1 VEILSSRIAN
11 FEVIRQIGSGGMGAV
26 YLGRDVELN
35 RPVAI
40 KVIREEIHELE
51 TLDRFFQEARAAA
64 ALRHP
69 NIITMYASGQHEH
82 QPYMVMEFVDGE
94 SLADIIREGRDVPVL
109 KKLSYLEQ
117 LCSGLH
123 FAHRAGIIHRDVK
136 PANVM
141 VDREGTVRILDF
153 GIARIEGSALTQ
165 GGALLGSVNYMSPE
179 QMLGRPIDH
188 RSDIFAA
195 GLLAYELIT
204 YRQAFKGGINDGIL
218 QRLPFEHPTPMS
230 EICPDLPA
238 GLEGVIGRALQKAPE
253 DRFQD
258 LEEMRAAIVD
268 IQRRLE
274 SSGADDTIMILREA
288 LQASFNMTEPESAMS
303 TASEAGVVQQA
314 LPPFVEL
321 DFSSHVEPDFS
332 SHVEPDLLSHV
343 EPDLLSHVEPDFSPA
358 EPPAALPPSEPVPTP
373 QMWQV
378 RKPEATTR
386 RVVATSNTP
395 STATSRSSSTTKS
408 HLSGTGRSPRAQTV
422 SRTSSPREWIVLASG
437 AIALVAALTIPWL
450 TAAPSNRIERER
462 AAAAAAM
469 ERFRIGYRNR
479 DLEAVRMAFP
489 GLRPEAERAMA
500 RTFADCLVYEVI
512 FDEVTLVLTSADPAV
527 AQADVRSTHTCT
539 PQSTG
544 PQKITIHQDV
554 YTLGKHGDT
563 WVIDKVQSTPAGSV
577 GDQRRGRP
585 QPGRPQ

>member
-1 VEILSSRIAN
+1 
-11 FEVIRQIGSGGMGAV
+11 MGAV
-26 YLGRDVELN
+26 YLGRDVDLN

-69 NIITMYASGQHEH
+69 NIITTYASGHHEH

-94 SLADIIREGRDVPVL
+94 SLADIIRDGRDVPVL

-179 QMLGRPIDH
+179 QMLGRSIDH
-188 RSDIFAA
+188 RSDVFAA

-204 YRQAFKGGINDGIL
+204 YRQAFKGGLSDGIL
-218 QRLPFEHPTPMS
+218 QRLPFEHPPPIS

-258 LEEMRAAIVD
+258 LAEMRAAIVE

-288 LQASFNMTEPESAMS
+288 LQASFNMTEPGPPTP
-303 TASEAGVVQQA
+303 TAPDAAPVQEM
-314 LPPFVEL
+314 PPPYVQ
-321 DFSSHVEPDFS
+321 
-332 SHVEPDLLSHV
+332 
-343 EPDLLSHVEPDFSPA
+343 PDFSPYGEPPDVSPYGEPDFPPYVESEFSPHVESDVPPQ
-358 EPPAALPPSEPVPTP
+358 EPPAALPSPEPIPPP
-373 QMWQV
+373 QTWLV
-378 RKPEATTR
+378 KKPPDTTR
-386 RVVATSNTP
+386 RVAVASNTP
-395 STATSRSSSTTKS
+395 STGASQSSSTTKS
-408 HLSGTGRSPRAQTV
+408 HRPPTGRSRLSQATSHTQPS
-422 SRTSSPREWIVLASG
+422 SRRRIVLG
-437 AIALVAALTIPWL
+437 CCAIALVVGVALTIPWL
-450 TAAPSNRIERER
+450 TAAPSSRIERE
-462 AAAAAAM
+462 
-469 ERFRIGYRNR
+469 
-479 DLEAVRMAFP
+479 
-489 GLRPEAERAMA
+489 
-500 RTFADCLVYEVI
+500 
-512 FDEVTLVLTSADPAV
+512 
-527 AQADVRSTHTCT
+527 
-539 PQSTG
+539 
-544 PQKITIHQDV
+544 
-554 YTLGKHGDT
+554 
-563 WVIDKVQSTPAGSV
+563 
-577 GDQRRGRP
+577 
-585 QPGRPQ
+585 

>member
-218 QRLPFEHPTPMS
+218 QRLPFEHPTPVS

-238 GLEGVIGRALQKAPE
+238 GLEGVIVRALQKAPE

-258 LEEMRAAIVD
+258 LGEMRAAIVD

-288 LQASFNMTEPESAMS
+288 LQASFNMSEPASAMS
-303 TASEAGVVQQA
+303 TASDANAVQQE
-314 LPPFVEL
+314 LPPFVES
-321 DFSSHVEPDFS
+321 DFSSLVQPDFS
-332 SHVEPDLLSHV
+332 SP
-343 EPDLLSHVEPDFSPA
+343 VEPDFSPHVESDSSPPEPLAPLPPA
-358 EPPAALPPSEPVPTP
+358 EPAPTP
-373 QMWQV
+373 QTWQA
-378 RKPEATTR
+378 RKPDATTR
-386 RVVATSNTP
+386 RIAAKSNTP
-395 STATSRSSSTTKS
+395 STATPRSSSTTKS
-408 HLSGTGRSPRAQTV
+408 HLSGTERSRRAQPV
-422 SRTSSPREWIVLASG
+422 SRTSSSRRWIVLASG
-437 AIALVAALTIPWL
+437 AIALVTALTIPWL

-489 GLRPEAERAMA
+489 GLRPDAERAMA

-512 FDEVTLVLTSADPAV
+512 FDEVTLVLTSVDSAV

-544 PQKITIHQDV
+544 PQKTTVHRDV
-554 YTLGKHGDT
+554 YTLGKHGDS
-563 WVIDKVQSTPAGSV
+563 WVIDDVESTPTATV
-577 GDQRRGRP
+577 RRP
-585 QPGRPQ
+585 

>member
-1 VEILSSRIAN
+1 
-11 FEVIRQIGSGGMGAV
+11 MGAV
-26 YLGRDVELN
+26 YLGRDVDLN

-94 SLADIIREGRDVPVL
+94 SLADIIRDGREVPVL

-179 QMLGRPIDH
+179 QMLGRSIDH
-188 RSDIFAA
+188 RSDVFAA

-204 YRQAFKGGINDGIL
+204 YRQAFKGGLSDGIL
-218 QRLPFEHPTPMS
+218 QRLPFEHPTPIS
-230 EICPDLPA
+230 EICPDLPG
-238 GLEGVIGRALQKAPE
+238 GLEGVIVRALQKAPE

-258 LEEMRAAIVD
+258 LAEMRAAIVE

-288 LQASFNMTEPESAMS
+288 LQASFNMSEPGPTMP
-303 TASEAGVVQQA
+303 TAPDAAPVQEV
-314 LPPFVEL
+314 PPPYVEPN
-321 DFSSHVEPDFS
+321 FSPYGEPPDVSPYGEPDFPPYVES
-332 SHVEPDLLSHV
+332 EFSRHVASDIP
-343 EPDLLSHVEPDFSPA
+343 PQ
-358 EPPAALPPSEPVPTP
+358 EPPAALPPPEPFPPP
-373 QMWQV
+373 QTWQV
-378 RKPEATTR
+378 RKSPDTTR
-386 RVVATSNTP
+386 RVAAASNTP
-395 STATSRSSSTTKS
+395 STGTSRSSSTTKS
-408 HLSGTGRSPRAQTV
+408 HRPPTGRSRLSEATARTQPS
-422 SRTSSPREWIVLASG
+422 SRRWIVLASG
-437 AIALVAALTIPWL
+437 AIALVAGVALTIPWL

-462 AAAAAAM
+462 GGVAAAM

-489 GLRPEAERAMA
+489 GLRPDAGRAIA

-512 FDEVTLVLTSADPAV
+512 FDEVSLVLTSADSAV

-544 PQKITIHQDV
+544 PQKSTVHHDV

-563 WVIDKVQSTPAGSV
+563 WVIDDVESTPAATV
-577 GDQRRGRP
+577 RRP
-585 QPGRPQ
+585 

>member
-1 VEILSSRIAN
+1 
-11 FEVIRQIGSGGMGAV
+11 MGAV
-26 YLGRDVELN
+26 YLGRDVDLN

-94 SLADIIREGRDVPVL
+94 SLADIIRDGRDVPVL

-136 PANVM
+136 PANVT
-141 VDREGTVRILDF
+141 VDREGTVRILDV
-153 GIARIEGSALTQ
+153 GIERIEGSALTQ

-179 QMLGRPIDH
+179 QMLGRSIDH
-188 RSDIFAA
+188 RSDVFAA

-204 YRQAFKGGINDGIL
+204 YRQAFKGGLSDGIL

-230 EICPDLPA
+230 EICPDLPP
-238 GLEGVIGRALQKAPE
+238 GLEGVIGRALQKAPD

-258 LEEMRAAIVD
+258 LAEMRAAIVE

-288 LQASFNMTEPESAMS
+288 LQASFNMSEPGPTPPA
-303 TASEAGVVQQA
+303 ASDAAPVQEVPPYGEPTFSPYSEPPDA
-314 LPPFVEL
+314 LPYVER
-321 DFSSHVEPDFS
+321 DFSPHVECEFSSHVES
-332 SHVEPDLLSHV
+332 E
-343 EPDLLSHVEPDFSPA
+343 FSPQ
-358 EPPAALPPSEPVPTP
+358 EPPSALPPPEPIPPP
-373 QMWQV
+373 QTWQV
-378 RKPEATTR
+378 RKSPDTTR
-386 RVVATSNTP
+386 RVAAASNPP
-395 STATSRSSSTTKS
+395 SIGTSRSSGTTKS
-408 HLSGTGRSPRAQTV
+408 HRPPTGRSRLSEATFRTQPS
-422 SRTSSPREWIVLASG
+422 SRRWIVLASG
-437 AIALVAALTIPWL
+437 AIAVVTGAALTIPWL
-450 TAAPSNRIERER
+450 TAAPSSRIERER
-462 AAAAAAM
+462 GGVATAM

-489 GLRPEAERAMA
+489 GLRPDAERAMA

-512 FDEVTLVLTSADPAV
+512 FDEVTLVLTSADSAV
-527 AQADVRSTHTCT
+527 
-539 PQSTG
+539 
-544 PQKITIHQDV
+544 
-554 YTLGKHGDT
+554 
-563 WVIDKVQSTPAGSV
+563 
-577 GDQRRGRP
+577 
-585 QPGRPQ
+585 

>member
-1 VEILSSRIAN
+1 VEISSSRIAN
-11 FEVIRQIGSGGMGAV
+11 FELIRQIGSGGMGAV
-26 YLGRDVELN
+26 YLGRDVDLN

-94 SLADIIREGRDVPVL
+94 SLADIIRDGREVPVL

-179 QMLGRPIDH
+179 QMLGRSIDH
-188 RSDIFAA
+188 RSDVFAA

-204 YRQAFKGGINDGIL
+204 YRQAFKGGLSDGIL

-238 GLEGVIGRALQKAPE
+238 GLEGVIGRALQKAPD

-258 LEEMRAAIVD
+258 LAEMRAAIVE

-288 LQASFNMTEPESAMS
+288 LQASFNMSEPGPTMP
-303 TASEAGVVQQA
+303 TAPDAAPVQEV
-314 LPPFVEL
+314 PPPYVEPN
-321 DFSSHVEPDFS
+321 FSPYGEPPDVSPYGEPDFPPY
-332 SHVEPDLLSHV
+332 VES
-343 EPDLLSHVEPDFSPA
+343 EFSPHVA
-358 EPPAALPPSEPVPTP
+358 SDVPPQEPPAALPPPEPFPPP
-373 QMWQV
+373 QTWQV
-378 RKPEATTR
+378 RKSPDTTR
-386 RVVATSNTP
+386 RVAAASNTP
-395 STATSRSSSTTKS
+395 STGTSRSSSTTKS
-408 HLSGTGRSPRAQTV
+408 HRPPTGRSRLSEATARTQPS
-422 SRTSSPREWIVLASG
+422 SRRWIVLASG
-437 AIALVAALTIPWL
+437 AIALVAGVALTIPWL

-462 AAAAAAM
+462 GGVAAAM

-489 GLRPEAERAMA
+489 GLRPDAERAMA

-512 FDEVTLVLTSADPAV
+512 FDEVSLVLTSADSAV

-544 PQKITIHQDV
+544 PQKSTVHHDV

-563 WVIDKVQSTPAGSV
+563 WVIDDVESTPAATV
-577 GDQRRGRP
+577 RRP
-585 QPGRPQ
+585 

>member
-11 FEVIRQIGSGGMGAV
+11 FELIRQIGSGGMGAV
-26 YLGRDVELN
+26 YLGRDVDLN

-94 SLADIIREGRDVPVL
+94 SLADIIREGREVPVL

-179 QMLGRPIDH
+179 QMLGRSIDH
-188 RSDIFAA
+188 RSDVFAA

-204 YRQAFKGGINDGIL
+204 YRQAFKGGLSDGIL

-258 LEEMRAAIVD
+258 LAEMRAAIVE

-288 LQASFNMTEPESAMS
+288 LQASFNMSEPEPSMP
-303 TASEAGVVQQA
+303 TAPDAAPVQEVPPYVEPTFSPYSEPPDA
-314 LPPFVEL
+314 LPYVER
-321 DFSSHVEPDFS
+321 DFSPHVESEFSSHVES
-332 SHVEPDLLSHV
+332 E
-343 EPDLLSHVEPDFSPA
+343 FSPQA
-358 EPPAALPPSEPVPTP
+358 PPAALPPPEPILPP
-373 QMWQV
+373 QTWQV
-378 RKPEATTR
+378 RKSPDTTR
-386 RVVATSNTP
+386 RVAVASNPP
-395 STATSRSSSTTKS
+395 STGTSRSSSTTKS
-408 HLSGTGRSPRAQTV
+408 HRPPTGRSRLSKATARTQPS
-422 SRTSSPREWIVLASG
+422 SRRWMVLASG
-437 AIALVAALTIPWL
+437 AIALVAGVALTIPWL
-450 TAAPSNRIERER
+450 TAASSNRIERER
-462 AAAAAAM
+462 AGVAAAM

-489 GLRPEAERAMA
+489 GLRPNAERAMA

-512 FDEVTLVLTSADPAV
+512 FDEVTLVLTSADSAV
-527 AQADVRSTHTCT
+527 ARADVRSTHTCT

-544 PQKITIHQDV
+544 PQKSTVHHDV
-554 YTLGKHGDT
+554 YMLGKHGDT
-563 WVIDKVQSTPAGSV
+563 WVIDDVESTPAATV
-577 GDQRRGRP
+577 RRP
-585 QPGRPQ
+585 

>member
-1 VEILSSRIAN
+1 
-11 FEVIRQIGSGGMGAV
+11 MGAV
-26 YLGRDVELN
+26 YLGRDVDLN

-94 SLADIIREGRDVPVL
+94 SLADIIRDGREVPVL

-179 QMLGRPIDH
+179 QMLGRSIDH
-188 RSDIFAA
+188 RSDVFAA

-204 YRQAFKGGINDGIL
+204 YRQAFKGGLSDGIL

-230 EICPDLPA
+230 EICPGLPA
-238 GLEGVIGRALQKAPE
+238 GLEGVIGRALQKAPD

-258 LEEMRAAIVD
+258 LAEMRAAIVE

-288 LQASFNMTEPESAMS
+288 LQASFNMSEPGPTMP
-303 TASEAGVVQQA
+303 TAPDAAPVQEV
-314 LPPFVEL
+314 PPPYVEPN
-321 DFSSHVEPDFS
+321 FSPYGEPPDVSPYGEPDFPPY
-332 SHVEPDLLSHV
+332 VES
-343 EPDLLSHVEPDFSPA
+343 EFSPHVA
-358 EPPAALPPSEPVPTP
+358 SDIPPQEPPAALPPPEPFPPP
-373 QMWQV
+373 QTWQV
-378 RKPEATTR
+378 RKSPDTTR
-386 RVVATSNTP
+386 RVAAASNTP
-395 STATSRSSSTTKS
+395 STGTSRSSSTTKS
-408 HLSGTGRSPRAQTV
+408 HRPPTGRSRLSEATARTQPS
-422 SRTSSPREWIVLASG
+422 SRRWIVLASG
-437 AIALVAALTIPWL
+437 AIALVAGVALTIPWL

-462 AAAAAAM
+462 GGVAAAM

-489 GLRPEAERAMA
+489 GLRPDAERAIA

-512 FDEVTLVLTSADPAV
+512 FDEVSLVLTSADSAV

-544 PQKITIHQDV
+544 PQKSTVHHDV
-554 YTLGKHGDT
+554 YTLGKHGDR
-563 WVIDKVQSTPAGSV
+563 WMIDGVESTPVETA
-577 GDQRRGRP
+577 RRP
-585 QPGRPQ
+585 

>member
-11 FEVIRQIGSGGMGAV
+11 FELIRQIGSGGMGAV
-26 YLGRDVELN
+26 YLGRDLDLN

-94 SLADIIREGRDVPVL
+94 SLADIIREGREVPIL

-179 QMLGRPIDH
+179 QMLGRSIDH
-188 RSDIFAA
+188 RSDIFAT

-204 YRQAFKGGINDGIL
+204 CRQAFKGGLSDGIL
-218 QRLPFEHPTPMS
+218 QRLPFEHPTPIS
-230 EICPDLPA
+230 EICPDLPG
-238 GLEGVIGRALQKAPE
+238 GLEGVIVRALQKAPE

-258 LEEMRAAIVD
+258 LAEMRAAIVE

-288 LQASFNMTEPESAMS
+288 LQASFNMSEPGPTMPAAPDAAPVQEVPPPYVEPHFSPYGEPPDVSPYGEPDFPPHLESEFS
-303 TASEAGVVQQA
+303 PHVESDVPPQEPRA
-314 LPPFVEL
+314 LPPP
-321 DFSSHVEPDFS
+321 EPI
-332 SHVEPDLLSHV
+332 P
-343 EPDLLSHVEPDFSPA
+343 SPQ
-358 EPPAALPPSEPVPTP
+358 T
-373 QMWQV
+373 WQV
-378 RKPEATTR
+378 RKSPDTTR
-386 RVVATSNTP
+386 RVAAPSNTP
-395 STATSRSSSTTKS
+395 STGTSRSSSTTKS
-408 HLSGTGRSPRAQTV
+408 HRPPTARSRLSQATFRTQPS
-422 SRTSSPREWIVLASG
+422 SRRWIVLASG
-437 AIALVAALTIPWL
+437 AIALVAGVALAIPWL

-462 AAAAAAM
+462 AGVAAAM

-489 GLRPEAERAMA
+489 GLRPDAERAMA

-512 FDEVTLVLTSADPAV
+512 FDEVTLVLTSADSAV

-544 PQKITIHQDV
+544 PQKSTVHHDV

-563 WVIDKVQSTPAGSV
+563 WVIDDVESTPAATV
-577 GDQRRGRP
+577 RRS
-585 QPGRPQ
+585 

>member
-1 VEILSSRIAN
+1 
-11 FEVIRQIGSGGMGAV
+11 MGAV
-26 YLGRDVELN
+26 YLGRDVDLN

-94 SLADIIREGRDVPVL
+94 SLADIIRDGREVPVL

-179 QMLGRPIDH
+179 QMLGRSIDH
-188 RSDIFAA
+188 RSDVFAA

-204 YRQAFKGGINDGIL
+204 YRQAFKGGLSDGIL

-230 EICPDLPA
+230 EICPGLPA
-238 GLEGVIGRALQKAPE
+238 GLEGVIGRALQKAPD

-258 LEEMRAAIVD
+258 LAEMRAAIVE

-288 LQASFNMTEPESAMS
+288 LQASFNMSEPGPTMP
-303 TASEAGVVQQA
+303 TAPDAAPVQEV
-314 LPPFVEL
+314 PPPYVEPN
-321 DFSSHVEPDFS
+321 FSPYGEPPDVSPYGEPDFPPY
-332 SHVEPDLLSHV
+332 VES
-343 EPDLLSHVEPDFSPA
+343 EFSPHVA
-358 EPPAALPPSEPVPTP
+358 SDVPPQEPPAALPPPEPFPPP
-373 QMWQV
+373 QTWQV
-378 RKPEATTR
+378 RKSPDTTR
-386 RVVATSNTP
+386 RVAAASNTP
-395 STATSRSSSTTKS
+395 STGTSRSSSTTKS
-408 HLSGTGRSPRAQTV
+408 HRPPTGRSRLSEATARTQPS
-422 SRTSSPREWIVLASG
+422 SRRWIVLASG
-437 AIALVAALTIPWL
+437 AIALVAGVALAIPWL

-462 AAAAAAM
+462 GGVAAAM

-489 GLRPEAERAMA
+489 GLRPDAGRAIA

-512 FDEVTLVLTSADPAV
+512 FDEVSLVLTSADSAV

-544 PQKITIHQDV
+544 PQKSTVHHDV

-563 WVIDKVQSTPAGSV
+563 WVIDDVESTPAATV
-577 GDQRRGRP
+577 RRP
-585 QPGRPQ
+585 

>member
-1 VEILSSRIAN
+1 
-11 FEVIRQIGSGGMGAV
+11 MGAV
-26 YLGRDVELN
+26 YLGRDVDLN

-94 SLADIIREGRDVPVL
+94 SLADIIREGREVPVL

-179 QMLGRPIDH
+179 QMLGRSIDH
-188 RSDIFAA
+188 RSDVFAA

-204 YRQAFKGGINDGIL
+204 YRQAFKGGLSDGIL

-258 LEEMRAAIVD
+258 LAEMRAAIVE

-288 LQASFNMTEPESAMS
+288 LQASFNMSEPGPMMP
-303 TASEAGVVQQA
+303 TAPDAAPVQEAP
-314 LPPFVEL
+314 LPY
-321 DFSSHVEPDFS
+321 VEPDS
-332 SHVEPDLLSHV
+332 SPYGEP
-343 EPDLLSHVEPDFSPA
+343 PDVSPYGEPDF
-358 EPPAALPPSEPVPTP
+358 PPYIESDVSLQQPPPALPPSEPIPPQTWQARSTP
-373 QMWQV
+373 G
-378 RKPEATTR
+378 ATTR
-386 RVVATSNTP
+386 R
-395 STATSRSSSTTKS
+395 
-408 HLSGTGRSPRAQTV
+408 L
-422 SRTSSPREWIVLASG
+422 
-437 AIALVAALTIPWL
+437 
-450 TAAPSNRIERER
+450 
-462 AAAAAAM
+462 AAA
-469 ERFRIGYRNR
+469 
-479 DLEAVRMAFP
+479 
-489 GLRPEAERAMA
+489 
-500 RTFADCLVYEVI
+500 
-512 FDEVTLVLTSADPAV
+512 
-527 AQADVRSTHTCT
+527 
-539 PQSTG
+539 
-544 PQKITIHQDV
+544 
-554 YTLGKHGDT
+554 
-563 WVIDKVQSTPAGSV
+563 
-577 GDQRRGRP
+577 
-585 QPGRPQ
+585 

>member
-11 FEVIRQIGSGGMGAV
+11 FELIRQIGSGGMGAV
-26 YLGRDVELN
+26 YLGRDVDLN

-94 SLADIIREGRDVPVL
+94 SLADIIRDGREVPIL

-179 QMLGRPIDH
+179 QMLGRSIDH
-188 RSDIFAA
+188 RSDVFAA

-204 YRQAFKGGINDGIL
+204 YRQAFKGGLSDGIL

-258 LEEMRAAIVD
+258 LAEMRAAIVE

-288 LQASFNMTEPESAMS
+288 LQASFNMSEPGPTMPTAPDAAPVQEVPPPYVEPNFSPYGEPPDVSPYGESDFPPYVE
-303 TASEAGVVQQA
+303 SEFSPHVESDVPPQEPPA
-314 LPPFVEL
+314 LPPP
-321 DFSSHVEPDFS
+321 EPI
-332 SHVEPDLLSHV
+332 
-343 EPDLLSHVEPDFSPA
+343 
-358 EPPAALPPSEPVPTP
+358 PPP
-373 QMWQV
+373 QTWQV
-378 RKPEATTR
+378 RKSPDTTR
-386 RVVATSNTP
+386 RVAAPSNTP
-395 STATSRSSSTTKS
+395 STGTSRSSSTTKS
-408 HLSGTGRSPRAQTV
+408 HRPPTARSRLSQATLRTQPS
-422 SRTSSPREWIVLASG
+422 SRRWIVLASG
-437 AIALVAALTIPWL
+437 AIALVAGVALTIPWL

-462 AAAAAAM
+462 AGVAAAM

-489 GLRPEAERAMA
+489 GLRPDAEHAMA
-500 RTFADCLVYEVI
+500 RTFANCLVYEVI
-512 FDEVTLVLTSADPAV
+512 FDEVTLVLTSADSAV

-544 PQKITIHQDV
+544 PQKSTVHHDV

-563 WVIDKVQSTPAGSV
+563 WVIDDVESTPAAAV
-577 GDQRRGRP
+577 RRP
-585 QPGRPQ
+585 

>member
-26 YLGRDVELN
+26 YLGRDVELD

-40 KVIREEIHELE
+40 KVIREQIHELE

-69 NIITMYASGQHEH
+69 NIITIYASGQHEH

-94 SLADIIREGRDVPVL
+94 SLADIIREARDVPVL

-117 LCSGLH
+117 VCSGLH

-179 QMLGRPIDH
+179 QMLGRSIDH
-188 RSDIFAA
+188 RSDVFAA

-218 QRLPFEHPTPMS
+218 QRLPFEQPTPVS
-230 EICPDLPA
+230 EICSDLPA
-238 GLEGVIGRALQKAPE
+238 GLEGVIVRALQKAPE

-258 LEEMRAAIVD
+258 LAEMRAAVVE
-268 IQRRLE
+268 IQRRLQ
-274 SSGADDTIMILREA
+274 SSGADDTVMILREA
-288 LQASFNMTEPESAMS
+288 LQASFDMEEPASPMS
-303 TASEAGVVQQA
+303 TPFEPAPAEEPAPLYVEAAPDVAPLNFGPQEPPVA
-314 LPPFVEL
+314 LPL
-321 DFSSHVEPDFS
+321 
-332 SHVEPDLLSHV
+332 
-343 EPDLLSHVEPDFSPA
+343 
-358 EPPAALPPSEPVPTP
+358 SEPLPAP
-373 QMWQV
+373 QTWQV

-386 RVVATSNTP
+386 RIAATSNP
-395 STATSRSSSTTKS
+395 PASTRSSSSSTTRS
-408 HLSGTGRSPRAQTV
+408 RRPGTGRTGPRQAALRIESS
-422 SRTSSPREWIVLASG
+422 SRKWIVLG
-437 AIALVAALTIPWL
+437 AMTIAMGVALTLPWL
-450 TAAPSNRIERER
+450 TAAQADRIERER
-462 AAAAAAM
+462 TGVAAAM
-469 ERFRIGYRNR
+469 ERFRMAYRNR
-479 DLEAVRMAFP
+479 DLDAVRLVFP
-489 GLRPEAERAMA
+489 GLPDGAERAMTRA
-500 RTFADCLVYEVI
+500 FGQCMVYEVV
-512 FDEVTLVLTSADPAV
+512 FDELGLVLTSADSAV

-544 PQKITIHQDV
+544 PQKTTVHHDV
-554 YTLGKHGDT
+554 YTLGKRGDS
-563 WVIDKVQSTPAGSV
+563 WVIDGVESTA
-577 GDQRRGRP
+577 DATTRRP
-585 QPGRPQ
+585 Q

>member
-11 FEVIRQIGSGGMGAV
+11 FELIRQIGSGGMGAV
-26 YLGRDVELN
+26 YLGRDVDLN

-94 SLADIIREGRDVPVL
+94 SLADIIREGREVPVL

-179 QMLGRPIDH
+179 QMLGRSIDH
-188 RSDIFAA
+188 RSDVFAA

-204 YRQAFKGGINDGIL
+204 YRQAFKGGLSDGIL

-258 LEEMRAAIVD
+258 LAEMRAAILE

-288 LQASFNMTEPESAMS
+288 LQASFNMSEPGPTKPTPPDA
-303 TASEAGVVQQA
+303 APVQEVPYGE
-314 LPPFVEL
+314 PPDV
-321 DFSSHVEPDFS
+321 SPYGEPDFPPY
-332 SHVEPDLLSHV
+332 VESDV
-343 EPDLLSHVEPDFSPA
+343 SPQQ
-358 EPPAALPPSEPVPTP
+358 PPPALPPSEPIPPP
-373 QMWQV
+373 QTWQV
-378 RKPEATTR
+378 RSTPGTTTR
-386 RVVATSNTP
+386 RLAAASNTP
-395 STATSRSSSTTKS
+395 STTRSRSSSTTRS
-408 HLSGTGRSPRAQTV
+408 RLPGTSRSRPPLAA
-422 SRTSSPREWIVLASG
+422 SRTGSSSRKWIVLTCG
-437 AIALVAALTIPWL
+437 AIAVVIGVALTIPWL
-450 TAAPSNRIERER
+450 RAARADRLERER
-462 AAAAAAM
+462 TGVAAAM
-469 ERFRIGYRNR
+469 ERFRIAYRNR
-479 DLEAVRMAFP
+479 DLEAVRIAFP
-489 GLRPEAERAMA
+489 RLPGEAQKTMA

-512 FDEVTLVLTSADPAV
+512 FDEVALVLTSADSAV
-527 AQADVRSTHTCT
+527 AEADVRSTHTCT

-544 PQKITIHQDV
+544 PQKSTVHHDV

-563 WVIDKVQSTPAGSV
+563 WVIDDVDSTPAAAV
-577 GDQRRGRP
+577 RRP
-585 QPGRPQ
+585 

>member
-1 VEILSSRIAN
+1 
-11 FEVIRQIGSGGMGAV
+11 MGAV
-26 YLGRDVELN
+26 YLGRDVDLN

-94 SLADIIREGRDVPVL
+94 SLADIIRDGREVPVL

-179 QMLGRPIDH
+179 QMLGRSIDH
-188 RSDIFAA
+188 RSDVFAA

-204 YRQAFKGGINDGIL
+204 YRQAFKGGLSDGIL

-230 EICPDLPA
+230 EICPGLPA
-238 GLEGVIGRALQKAPE
+238 GLEGVIGRALQKAPD

-258 LEEMRAAIVD
+258 LAEMRAAIVE

-288 LQASFNMTEPESAMS
+288 LQASFNMSEPGPTMP
-303 TASEAGVVQQA
+303 TAPDAAPVQEV
-314 LPPFVEL
+314 PPPYVEPN
-321 DFSSHVEPDFS
+321 FSPYGEPPDVSPYGEPDFPPY
-332 SHVEPDLLSHV
+332 VES
-343 EPDLLSHVEPDFSPA
+343 EFSPHVA
-358 EPPAALPPSEPVPTP
+358 SDIPPQEPPAALPPPEPFPPP
-373 QMWQV
+373 QTWQV
-378 RKPEATTR
+378 RKSPDTTR
-386 RVVATSNTP
+386 RVAAASNTP
-395 STATSRSSSTTKS
+395 STGTSRSSSTTKS
-408 HLSGTGRSPRAQTV
+408 HRPPTGRSRLSEATARTQPS
-422 SRTSSPREWIVLASG
+422 SRRWIVLASG
-437 AIALVAALTIPWL
+437 AIALVAGVALTIPWL

-462 AAAAAAM
+462 GGVAAAM

-489 GLRPEAERAMA
+489 GLRPDAERAIA

-512 FDEVTLVLTSADPAV
+512 FDEVSLVLTSADSAV

-544 PQKITIHQDV
+544 PQKSTVHHDV

-563 WVIDKVQSTPAGSV
+563 WVIDDVESTPAATV
-577 GDQRRGRP
+577 RRP
-585 QPGRPQ
+585 